1 MGFPNRVNYGPP
13 LGMPGQRASVNPT
26 RTAIPGELGH
36 FAGSAGVVVG
46 RFAWV
51 QDDDVTVLNTPPSS
65 SPNAAPTGFVIRDQN
80 NINLGSVLSQATM
93 TLYAGNMVTLHT
105 GGDYFA
111 IGSTGASRGQEVYAS
126 TTDGSIQTGPA
137 GSPPQGTVATGWVV
151 TRDAPAGS
159 VMIISSAAGPNV
171 PTAAA
176 PTNGSTE

>member
-1 MGFPNRVNYGPP
+1 MGFPNRVNYAPP

-36 FAGSAGVVVG
+36 FAGSTGVVVG
-46 RFAWV
+46 HFAWV
-51 QDDDVTVLNTPPSS
+51 QDDDVTVLNAPPAS
-65 SPNAAPTGFVIRDQN
+65 SPNATPTGFVVRDQN

-111 IGSTGASRGQEVYAS
+111 IGSTGASRGQAVYAS

-137 GSPPQGTVATGWVV
+137 GNPPQGTVATGWVV

-159 VMIISSAAGPNV
+159 VMIISRAAGPNT
-171 PTAAA
+171 PDIPA
-176 PTNGSTE
+176 PTNGSSK